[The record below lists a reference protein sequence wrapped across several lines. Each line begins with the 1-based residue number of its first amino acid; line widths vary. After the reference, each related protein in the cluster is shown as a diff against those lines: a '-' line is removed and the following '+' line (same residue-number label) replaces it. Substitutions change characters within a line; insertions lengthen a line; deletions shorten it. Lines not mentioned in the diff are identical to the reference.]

1 MSIRK
6 YASVDLKVH
15 RPHVLQ
21 ARPGKSVAK
30 FGSFSFSP
38 RSGYVYSRVRAISAR
53 INKNFD
59 GFPSLEL
66 QKAAHTFHGRP
77 VFVNHNNQDPK
88 RSRGVILASEY
99 HGLQDDPHIT
109 ILPEVDALTFPRLAE
124 DIVKGDMDSVSMGC
138 DVDNSTCSYCGNV
151 ATTAEQFCDHILNNK
166 GQELPKLVNGQPKKI
181 LVYEICRGLNFF
193 EISFVF
199 DPADETAVMQEVL
212 VPNGGKMASN
222 NDGLDW
228 TAMSHGHGYTAT
240 TGTGVAVT
248 SLYPFTNN
256 MSNTMNTTAST
267 THVSYG
273 EMIAPPKVDTLR
285 EDNNCPQCDSAFNGV
300 ECDNCGYITPPE
312 ELQDPDTKAAGDVRD
327 DDDDDSDG
335 ENGDL
340 DYFGDEDEDSDDEDE
355 DESDDDDEEPNPY
368 ALYSGQPRK
377 EGNVSRTA
385 VQANV
390 GQALAQRRLA
400 EAQRRLAE
408 FENDDSVSS
417 DPTSDATYPLGAEG
431 TDTGENIASDP
442 PATEAPAFGGGPAEA
457 APDKSTT
464 VQNLD
469 DNEPG
474 GDYGAREAVMSSTKP
489 ARQTRRAEDLSNSAV
504 AAPDD
509 RENVEAP
516 VANQV
521 DESDGGGADSQFGVG
536 PWDNNAGDNAAF
548 ENEHSDETEAMVPDG
563 TGRTPMQAGA
573 ATKTAMIL
581 KKASPSQV
589 YQLADLYTELGLV
602 PHEQRY
608 AAIAEIEKMPAILAS
623 HTIKVL
629 GRVKQVF
636 ASQMPQGRVARTGG
650 SIPVLGKTAARTPS
664 MARQAENRR
673 LASSAEDTLLLF

>member
-15 RPHVLQ
+15 RPHVFPT
-21 ARPGKSVAK
+21 ASSSDVIAK
-30 FGSFSFSP
+30 FGSFSFNP
-38 RSGYVYSRVRAISAR
+38 RPGYVYSRVRAISAR

-59 GFPSLEL
+59 GFPSSEL
-66 QKAAHTFHGRP
+66 QKAAHTFKGRP
-77 VFVNHNNQDPK
+77 VFINHNNQDPE
-88 RSRGVILASEY
+88 RTRGVILASQY

-109 ILPEVDALTFPRLAE
+109 ILPEVDALTFPNLAR

-166 GQELPKLVNGQPKKI
+166 GQELTKLVDGRPQRT

-199 DPADETAVMQEVL
+199 DPADETAVMQEVI
-212 VPNGGKMASN
+212 VPNGVKMGSGNYTYPQFNTTSGGVLTFSSN
-222 NDGLDW
+222 ADQ
-228 TAMSHGHGYTAT
+228 MSR
-240 TGTGVAVT
+240 T
-248 SLYPFTNN
+248 SSYGNSTFTNI
-256 MSNTMNTTAST
+256 
-267 THVSYG
+267 HLGYG

-285 EDNNCPQCDSAFNGV
+285 DDNNCPQCDSNFNGV

-312 ELQDPDTKAAGDVRD
+312 ELQDPDTEKAGNVRD
-327 DDDDDSDG
+327 DDDSDSDG
-335 ENGDL
+335 DHDDL
-340 DYFGDEDEDSDDEDE
+340 DYFGDEEDEDEDSDDEDE
-355 DESDDDDEEPNPY
+355 DEDESDEEPNPY
-368 ALYSGQPRK
+368 DLYSGQPRK

-417 DPTSDATYPLGAEG
+417 DPTSDATYPIGAEG
-431 TDTGENIASDP
+431 TDTGENVASPP
-442 PATEAPAFGGGPAEA
+442 PAAEAPAFGGGPAEA
-457 APDKSTT
+457 SPDKSTT

-469 DNEPG
+469 DNQAG

-489 ARQTRRAEDLSNSAV
+489 ARQTRRAEDLSNASV

-521 DESDGGGADSQFGVG
+521 DDSDGGGTDSQFSESG
-536 PWDNNAGDNAAF
+536 WDNNAGDNAAF
-548 ENEHSDETEAMVPDG
+548 ENEHSDETEAMVADG
-563 TGRTPMQAGA
+563 TGRTPIQAGA
-573 ATKTAMIL
+573 GTKTVL
-581 KKASPSQV
+581 KRASASQV
-589 YQLADLYTELGLV
+589 YQLADLYTELGMV
-602 PHEQRY
+602 PLEHRY
-608 AAIAEIEKMPAILAS
+608 AAIAEAEKMPAILVADR
-623 HTIKVL
+623 IKLL
-629 GRVKQVF
+629 GRVKEVF
-636 ASQMPQGRVARTGG
+636 ANQVAQPQGRVARTAGQ
-650 SIPVLGKTAARTPS
+650 IPVLGKTAARTPS
-664 MARQAENRR
+664 MARQAEERR
-673 LASSAEDTLLLF
+673 LASDATDTLLFVH